1 MADKCV
7 VRNQACRRG
16 GVALRQRHNERQ
28 NTGYANPDVVLER
41 AHLNVHYKSCEGSYT
56 EAFDKLVA
64 DGHISTRGLGKD
76 PKILDELVFDV
87 NTAYF
92 ENHGAGS
99 PCGGY
104 DYAKE
109 FFAEAYRLAVK
120 EAGGEQYVLS
130 AVMHADERNKALSE
144 QLGRDVYH
152 YHLHVVYVPVVEKK
166 VYFKKNNKDPEKA
179 GKLKETIM
187 QVSHSKKWP
196 RLKQLDEH
204 GEPLRNAKGKAILI
218 NAYSLLQDRFHE
230 HMREAGYTDFERGER
245 GSTAEHLSVLEYKT
259 QQEAARLEAVAAQV
273 AQGQQQAAEQDA
285 TARKK
290 KKELAGLDKKLAVK
304 GKAAATL
311 DEVKSLSKNVTIGGK
326 VALAPGDWRM
336 VYSLAKEGL
345 HSREEIQEQKDKA
358 AALRT
363 KNAAS
368 MAENADM
375 KERLKGYGEG
385 VGVTDTMRYFQA
397 KQRAPRR
404 MEAAIVDILHSPAE
418 KQQEVS
424 RQRQQGHRKGGQEL

>member
-7 VRNQACRRG
+7 VRNEAYRRG

-28 NTGYANPDVVLER
+28 NTGYQNPDVVTER

-99 PCGGY
+99 PRGGY
-104 DYAKE
+104 DYARD

-130 AVMHADERNKALSE
+130 AVMHADERNRALSE
-144 QLGRDVYH
+144 KLGRDVYH

-166 VYFKKNNKDPEKA
+166 VYFKKNNKDPQKA

-196 RLKQLDEH
+196 RVMQHDEN
-204 GEPLRNAKGKAILI
+204 GEVVRNARGKAILV
-218 NAYSLLQDRFHE
+218 NSYSLLQDRFHA
-230 HMREAGYTDFERGER
+230 HMQAAGYTDFERGER
-245 GSTAEHLSVLEYKT
+245 GSTAQHLSVLEYKT
-259 QQEAARLEAVAAQV
+259 QQETARLEAVAAQV
-273 AQGQQQAAEQDA
+273 AQGQQAAAEQDA
-285 TARKK
+285 AAQKK

-311 DEVKSLSKNVTIGGK
+311 DEVRGMGKNTTLGGK
-326 VALAPGDWRM
+326 VALAPGDWRL

-345 HSREEIQEQKDKA
+345 SSRDARRESDAKIERLA
-358 AALRT
+358 R
-363 KNAAS
+363 
-368 MAENADM
+368 ENAGM
-375 KERLKGYGEG
+375 QARLKQYGEG
-385 VGVTDTMRYFQA
+385 IGITGAMRYLQA
-397 KQRAPRR
+397 RQRAPRR
-404 MEAAIVDILHSPAE
+404 MEDVITEILSQPPE
-418 KQQEVS
+418 QRQDPS
-424 RQRQQGHRKGGQEL
+424 RQQTRRKDGQEL